1 MAILSAS
8 LPEQVAAALRS
19 PFVPEVVRA
28 LDGAGGY
35 LAEVWPQ
42 LQPSVETAG
51 FLGSALYMVDM
62 SLDAVEQVY
71 EPVLSRASLLVGGLT
86 ADEIERIEAVLDL
99 FHWLQPQLLLLLAA
113 LAEAW
118 KQPRVGGAGRPES
131 RQTSERERA
140 HLAAEVELAP
150 AHAGLLPE
158 IVQALQLGAAP
169 DLYRAVARWP
179 RYLEAVWDELQHLS
193 AYPSFRQRGRAL
205 YYYARSSSRFLSR
218 PLEASRDGLKE
229 RGLSDADLDA
239 AGVAIDDM
247 LPAMATMMMHCT
259 AMRVGLGMTAREVV
273 GQR

>member
-8 LPEQVAAALRS
+8 LPEQVAAALRA
-19 PFVPEVVRA
+19 PFVPGVVRA

-35 LAEVWPQ
+35 LAAVWPQ

-71 EPVLSRASLLVGGLT
+71 EPVLSRASLLDGGL
-86 ADEIERIEAVLDL
+86 AAVDIERIEAVLDV

-118 KQPRVGGAGRPES
+118 KRPRVGGEGRPEP
-131 RQTSERERA
+131 RQGSERERA
-140 HLAAEVELAP
+140 HLAAKVELAP

-158 IVQALQLGAAP
+158 IVRALQLEAAP
-169 DLYRAVARWP
+169 DLYRAVAGWP
-179 RYLEAVWDELQHLS
+179 RYLEAAWDELQHLS
-193 AYPSFRQRGRAL
+193 AYPPFRQRGRAL
-205 YYYARSSSRFLSR
+205 YYYARSSSRFLAR
-218 PLEASRDGLKE
+218 PLEASRNGLRE

-239 AGVAIDDM
+239 AGAAIDGM
-247 LPAMATMMMHCT
+247 LPTMATMMMHCT
-259 AMRVGLGMTAREVV
+259 AMRVGLGITEREVV